1 MGLSRNR
8 TRALLIVAAI
18 AAGTAAAATPAEAT
32 WTTAPMCGDWQVET
46 VAQGLE
52 QLENLET
59 DDNGGFYLSG
69 ESKIY
74 HVDAEGQV
82 RTVLDGM
89 AAPGGL
95 QLDGSRL
102 SFLTRQ
108 DGKLWQLDT
117 TTDQL
122 SAPADFAGNGLLR
135 LPDGDLLTTWVGTE
149 GGPSKGV
156 SRYQHD
162 SRTVV
167 PNWAA
172 VPRSEGLALSP
183 DHRAVYTDDLF
194 TGQIIRVPVDTP
206 DAWAV
211 VATVPSPVPGL
222 DDLTVSR
229 DGMLYVAAHLEGA
242 IYRVDPETGQS
253 WSSLRVCRVG
263 GPGRVQ
269 CVSAGTATAGRS
281 TSPASTGHCAA
292 WYLRRASNSHWFG
305 NSVLFETGFSDL
317 AILKITLI

>member
-18 AAGTAAAATPAEAT
+18 AAGTAAAAIAAGTAAAATPAKAT

-135 LPDGDLLTTWVGTE
+135 LPDGDLLTT
-149 GGPSKGV
+149 
-156 SRYQHD
+156 
-162 SRTVV
+162 
-167 PNWAA
+167 
-172 VPRSEGLALSP
+172 
-183 DHRAVYTDDLF
+183 
-194 TGQIIRVPVDTP
+194 
-206 DAWAV
+206 
-211 VATVPSPVPGL
+211 
-222 DDLTVSR
+222 
-229 DGMLYVAAHLEGA
+229 
-242 IYRVDPETGQS
+242 
-253 WSSLRVCRVG
+253 
-263 GPGRVQ
+263 
-269 CVSAGTATAGRS
+269 
-281 TSPASTGHCAA
+281 
-292 WYLRRASNSHWFG
+292 
-305 NSVLFETGFSDL
+305 
-317 AILKITLI
+317 

>member
-211 VATVPSPVPGL
+211 VATIPRPGSP
-222 DDLTVSR
+222 
-229 DGMLYVAAHLEGA
+229 A
-242 IYRVDPETGQS
+242 
-253 WSSLRVCRVG
+253 SSLRVCRVG
-263 GPGRVQ
+263 GPGRVH

-292 WYLRRASNSHWFG
+292 WYLRRASNSHRFG
-305 NSVLFETGFSDL
+305 NSVLFETVFSDL
-317 AILKITLI
+317 AILKFTLI